1 MGERGTGDRV
11 MGERVMGERGMGERG
26 MGERV
31 MGERGNGGHILN
43 NRLVWSC
50 FGEKTIKPVVLCLL
64 LYGRQDWNR
73 SYV

>member
-1 MGERGTGDRV
+1 
-11 MGERVMGERGMGERG
+11 MGERG

-31 MGERGNGGHILN
+31 MGERVMGERVMGKRGMGERGNGGIGERGDILN

-64 LYGRQDWNR
+64 LYGRQD
-73 SYV
+73 

>member
-1 MGERGTGDRV
+1 MRTGNGGTGERGI
-11 MGERVMGERGMGERG
+11 GER
-26 MGERV
+26 
-31 MGERGNGGHILN
+31 GHILN

>member
-1 MGERGTGDRV
+1 MGNGGT
-11 MGERVMGERGMGERG
+11 GERG

-31 MGERGNGGHILN
+31 IGERGMGEREDILN